1 MENLEGLEILENFI
15 SVWKIRESLE
25 ASLLV
30 MKKKCGVFSCETLHL
45 KAIKMSHCY
54 NLLKFLTDLNCS

>member
-15 SVWKIRESLE
+15 SVWLIRESLE

-30 MKKKCGVFSCETLHL
+30 MKKKMWGFQVRNTASESHKNVTLL
-45 KAIKMSHCY
+45 
-54 NLLKFLTDLNCS
+54 